1 MRNCQNR
8 PSSSQ
13 RCLACGTTTRKPACL
28 STSRTNRHVNTMRRT
43 RGTFSSVAEFVAVHE
58 TGLPRTPY
66 VGSIRL
72 PRPPWASIPTPVA
85 PLVGSSVFR
94 CTKPM
99 RNNKIVTC
107 SVRALTTSAGDEP
120 VLSTAHTAIE
130 LGEVVTP
137 CSSGENKLLWH
148 VASQADHQRRPRR
161 RWRRPPRC
169 PLQTFKS
176 LALDVYSKPC

>member
-1 MRNCQNR
+1 MGQQLVSRR
-8 PSSSQ
+8 VRQ
-13 RCLACGTTTRKPACL
+13 RLEQT
-28 STSRTNRHVNTMRRT
+28 HVNTMRRT

-107 SVRALTTSAGDEP
+107 FVRALTTSAGDEP
-120 VLSTAHTAIE
+120 VLSTAHSAIE

-137 CSSGENKLLWH
+137 CSSGEKQLLWH
-148 VASQADHQRRPRR
+148 VASQADHQRRWPLIGTGQVARA
-161 RWRRPPRC
+161 RC
-169 PLQTFKS
+169 LQQPLLVSISCQ
-176 LALDVYSKPC
+176 